1 MPFNSLAAQVP
12 AAKKAVPTNTK
23 VTASATAVLLV
34 NSNSGRVGL
43 DLINE
48 SSSIC
53 YVKYTAVATP
63 ATAAAHDLVIPPST
77 HYEFPG
83 LPPDTAINAIWA
95 SANGFM
101 TIVEWKES

>member
-12 AAKKAVPTNTK
+12 AAKKAVPTTTK
-23 VTASATAVLLV
+23 VTASTTAVLL
-34 NSNSGRVGL
+34 SAANSGRVGL
-43 DLINE
+43 DLINQ
-48 SSSIC
+48 SPASC

-63 ATAAAHDLVIPPST
+63 ATATSYDLLIPPNT

-83 LPPDTAINAIWA
+83 LPPDTPINAIWTA
-95 SANGFM
+95 ANGSI